1 MAKIADVVKLK
12 TGYANFV
19 NLKSAYEEVKEN
31 DDRMAM
37 YRPTKSHRTAFERL
51 CRGIYQP
58 TDRKF
63 YLLSGSYGTGKSH
76 LCLMFANFLS
86 RSSGDPGIKGFYAN
100 YAKLDAETAKT
111 LKNIRKDGQYLVAI
125 CDSYSGRRFEEVVL
139 KAIFD
144 ACHAVGLDV
153 EVQTEFDEA
162 GRIIDEWEKKGAG
175 GVRNFY
181 EDFEKALARMAP
193 GVSGKQLQSRLKEFD
208 TEALNLF
215 HGSFREIMGGLVFQ
229 PQSGNIIPIIKN
241 LIRQTQFK
249 ERFKGLAILFDEFGY
264 ATLEKAAY
272 AKDVLQGFMETLC
285 KNEPNVIFVGCIH
298 KDFKAYADRYSKD
311 DAAVMS
317 ARITSVDLLN
327 EGIEEIIGAIVE
339 VEKDSDTWKQEI
351 KPKTTLFDSLLP
363 VCAALKLFP
372 WLDDMKRIREKVLED
387 IYGMHPIAL
396 ACLLK
401 LSSEIGSD
409 ARSAFTFFSGDVG
422 GAEGS
427 YADFIKKADI
437 TVAGGKLNLYTVD
450 RLFEFFQ
457 KELSLKNVELREK
470 QRQLVNGY
478 YASIEALRKIPDSS
492 DMFGEVME
500 ERLSVLRAMLIY
512 ELSQVVPTTLENIQ
526 FGLYCLAAPERKR
539 VESHLKALVKSGAI
553 FFRQQS
559 KTYELAAGSGEDP
572 YDLIDRFLADESLH
586 PKDPLDALLAEAGD
600 PHELEFLKASQYNL
614 AFNEDKRFAR
624 RFVRAKDLGEKLW
637 KDMQQEW
644 EQSLFKEKQSSEG
657 TLIYALCE
665 NETDIQLA
673 KNAVK
678 DITYENMAVAVP
690 HAPQPFMDVLL
701 RVKACRYYLPPN
713 EAMKIS
719 AQTESRLRD
728 IFENAEDGYRIQLQR
743 ILRRIMSGEE
753 ACWYGMGEKAIV
765 DKPSQ
770 PHRPADQLCE
780 NLYKKRCR
788 INHPDLNS
796 CHDDKWRTGKNNAL
810 KQAVK
815 VLFEAERVMI
825 DNGNPD
831 NHGEKRYLEKVLLK
845 GAGALRKTGTEGM
858 LNYFECEA
866 NPDKISDNY
875 AILKAL
881 CQELRSLSSGKS
893 LSLGSFLIDARNA
906 PYGTGATAQILALS
920 HAVRAFGERLRFY
933 TDTTKTAEIRIVSYD
948 DVVQIVADP
957 ATKVVIEVFQIT
969 AAQRIFVEAV
979 AKAVHAPSLKHGE
992 IRSVEETAVLL
1003 KSWWQMLPEAAKI
1016 IDLYG
1021 KEEQLLLKKL
1031 KELLD
1036 HADQIDR
1043 FDLILFRLPS
1053 LYSSDPVGK
1062 DLLQNDAQ
1070 DIGVAFTA
1078 DVKRLEAG
1086 LLNLQKSVAQAV
1098 CVIFGAKGDIVEC
1111 ETAIDDWYKGL
1122 NPNQRN
1128 PSRYDESDAFTLL
1141 SHLAESGDKK
1151 ALLFNKLPKAYK
1163 FNPVPDWTSIQ
1174 TEDYVAKIKQAK
1186 AVIDEAKP
1194 EVPVPEI
1201 EAKTY
1206 EIEAGEGLVISVPKG
1221 AKEIIYTT
1229 SSEDPK
1235 KSEGAMHI
1243 SERMDLAELIKD
1255 KANVIV
1261 KMRALDEHGNASDVV
1276 TVEVVNKA
1284 KKYEVAVDQDLFGSK
1299 KASFKFPDNLQ
1310 GFKSVL
1316 KSLVKQGVTRGLVT
1330 KEVGEKL
1337 DKAIHELLAG
1347 KSDS

>member
-1 MAKIADVVKLK
+1 MGKISDVVKLK

-19 NLKSAYEEVKEN
+19 NLKSAYEEVQEN

-37 YRPTKSHRTAFERL
+37 YRPTKSHRIAFERL

-100 YAKLDAETAKT
+100 YDKLDSETAKT

-125 CDSYSGRRFEEVVL
+125 CDYYSGRRFEEVVL

-144 ACHAVGLDV
+144 ACHTVGLDV
-153 EVQTEFDEA
+153 AVQTEFDEA
-162 GRIIDEWEKKGAG
+162 GRIIKEWEKKGAEEF
-175 GVRNFY
+175 RNFY
-181 EDFEKALARMAP
+181 EDFEKALARVAP
-193 GVSGKQLQSRLKEFD
+193 GVSGKQLQSRLKEFN

-215 HGSFREIMGGLVFQ
+215 HRSFQEIMGGVPFQ
-229 PQSGNIIPIIKN
+229 TQSGNIIPIIKN
-241 LIRQTQFK
+241 LIRQPQFK
-249 ERFKGLAILFDEFGY
+249 ERFKGLAVLFDEFGF
-264 ATLEKAAY
+264 TLEKAAY

-317 ARITSVDLLN
+317 ARITPVDLLN

-351 KPKTTLFDSLLP
+351 QPKTTLFDSLLP
-363 VCAALKLFP
+363 VCTSLKLFP

-422 GAEGS
+422 GAAGS
-427 YADFIKKADI
+427 YADFIKNADV
-437 TVAGGKLNLYTVD
+437 TVGGGKLNLYTVD

-478 YASIEALRKIPDSS
+478 YASIEALRKIPDSG

-512 ELSQVVPTTLENIQ
+512 ELSQVVPTTLENLQ
-526 FGLYCLAAPERKR
+526 FGLYCLAGPERKK
-539 VESHLKALVKSGAI
+539 VEGHLKALVKSGAI

-572 YDLIDRFLADESLH
+572 YDLIDRFLTDESLH

-600 PHELEFLKASQYNL
+600 PNELEFLKASQYNL

-644 EQSLFKEKQSSEG
+644 EQSLFKEKQGSEG
-657 TLIYALCE
+657 TIIYALCE

-678 DITYENMAVAVP
+678 GIPYENMAVAVP
-690 HAPQPFMDVLL
+690 HESQPFRDVLL
-701 RVKACRYYLPPN
+701 KVKACRYYLPPN
-713 EAMKIS
+713 DAMKIS

-728 IFENAEDGYRIQLQR
+728 IFENADDGYRIQLQR
-743 ILRRIMSGEE
+743 ILRKITSGEE
-753 ACWYGMGEKAIV
+753 ACWYGKDDKVIV

-770 PHRPADQLCE
+770 AHRPADQLCE

-788 INHPDLNS
+788 ITHPDLNA
-796 CHDDKWRTGKNNAL
+796 CHDDKWRTGKNTAL

-815 VLFEAERVMI
+815 VLLEAERVII

-858 LNYFECEA
+858 LTYFACED
-866 NPDKISDNY
+866 NPDKISDHY
-875 AILKAL
+875 PILKSL
-881 CQELRSLSSGKS
+881 CQEFGNLSPGKA
-893 LSLGSFLIDARNA
+893 LSLGQFLIDARSA

-920 HAVRAFGERLRFY
+920 HVVRAFGERLRFY
-933 TDTTKTAEIRIVSYD
+933 ADTTKTAEIRIDSYD
-948 DVVQIVADP
+948 DVVRIVADP
-957 ATKVVIEVFQIT
+957 ATKVVVEVFQIT
-969 AAQRIFVEAV
+969 DAQRLLVEAI
-979 AKAVHAPSLKHGE
+979 AKAAHAPPLKHGE
-992 IRSVEETAVLL
+992 IRSVEEASVLL
-1003 KSWWQMLPEAAKI
+1003 KAWWQGLPAAATI
-1016 IDLYG
+1016 MDLYD
-1021 KEEQLLLKKL
+1021 KEDQPRLKKL

-1036 HADQIDR
+1036 QVDQIDR
-1043 FDLILFRLPS
+1043 FDLILSRLPA
-1053 LYSSDPVGK
+1053 LYNSDPVGK
-1062 DLLQNDAQ
+1062 DMLQKEAQ
-1070 DIGVAFTA
+1070 EIGVAFAA

-1086 LLNLQKSVAQAV
+1086 LSNLQKSVAQAV
-1098 CVIFGAKGDIVEC
+1098 CAIFGAKGDQVEC
-1111 ETAIDDWYKGL
+1111 EAAIDEWYKGL

-1128 PSRYDESDAFTLL
+1128 PSKYDESDAFEFL
-1141 SHLAESGDKK
+1141 SQLAESDDKK
-1151 ALLFNKLPKAYK
+1151 TLLFKKLPKAYK
-1163 FNPVPDWTSIQ
+1163 FNPVPDWTSVQ
-1174 TEDYVAKIKQAK
+1174 TEDYAAKIKQAK

-1201 EAKTY
+1201 KAKTY
-1206 EIEAGEGLVISVPKG
+1206 EIEAGESLVIAIPKG

-1235 KSEGAMHI
+1235 KSEGAIRI
-1243 SERMDLAELIKD
+1243 SERMDLAELVKD

-1261 KMRALDEHGNASDVV
+1261 KMRALDEHGNASDIV

-1310 GFKSVL
+1310 GFTTVL
-1316 KSLVKQGVTRGLVT
+1316 KSIVKQGVTRGLVT

-1337 DKAIHELLAG
+1337 GEAIHELLVG